1 MSYMVQLLVLGIL
14 VNIYL
19 IILFLIL
26 PFGYNCFYLIYCSW
40 KYTPQVSKHIDYPQM
55 VTVQLPIYNEKYV
68 ITRLLS
74 SIGSIDWPQDKLQI
88 QVLDDSDD
96 STAVLIDEIAN
107 KMKDQGFD
115 VQIIRRPRR
124 IGFKAGALQNA
135 LHTAKGKYVVVFD
148 ADFIPSPDFLCRTI
162 PILEEE
168 PTLGILQTRWG
179 HENRKYNW
187 LTQAIALG
195 IDGHHIIEQS
205 GRSAQGLLLNFNGS
219 GGVLRKEAMLDAGG
233 WLSDTL
239 SEDMDLSYRM
249 QLKGW
254 KIRYQR
260 DVIVKAEV
268 PPSMAA
274 FRSQQARW
282 AKGSIQCSKKLVK
295 RVWGSND
302 HSITQKI
309 QAILHMSY
317 YLIHPSMLVSL
328 IITLPLLMLDGFKLL
343 PFWTPLVV
351 LLGLCA
357 ISSFTMYFAAIRWQG
372 LSLRE
377 TIPFLG
383 LLSLIGY
390 GLSARCSLS
399 VVRGILQTGGI
410 FHRTPKYNIQT
421 REDSWRSKLY
431 KPFIDLNV
439 LEIFFMLY
447 SLAGMYLA
455 YTRHNWSL
463 TFYLSVYFMGY
474 LTILYNL
481 MKD

>member
-1 MSYMVQLLVLGIL
+1 MVNQLVLGAL
-14 VNIYL
+14 VHIYL

-26 PFGYNCFYLIYCSW
+26 PFGYNCFYLIYCSG
-40 KYTPQVSKHIDYPQM
+40 KYTPYISKHLGGPQM
-55 VTVQLPIYNEKYV
+55 VTIQLPIYNEKYV
-68 ITRLLS
+68 ITRLLA
-74 SIGSIDWPQDKLQI
+74 SIASIDWPHDKLQI

-96 STAVLIDEIAN
+96 STAVLIDEISN
-107 KMKDQGFD
+107 KMKGLGFD
-115 VQIIRRPRR
+115 VQILRRPGR

-135 LHTAKGKYVVVFD
+135 LHKAKGKYVVVFD
-148 ADFIPSPDFLCRTI
+148 ADFIPPPDFLCRTI
-162 PILEEE
+162 PLLEEE
-168 PTLGILQTRWG
+168 PTLGIVQTRWG

-219 GGVLRKEAMLDAGG
+219 GGVLRKEAILDAGG
-233 WLSDTL
+233 WFSDTL

-254 KIRYQR
+254 KIQYQR
-260 DVIVKAEV
+260 DVIVQAEV

-282 AKGSIQCSKKLVK
+282 AKGSIQCSKKILK
-295 RVWGSND
+295 GVWGSSD
-302 HSITQKI
+302 HSLIQKI
-309 QAILHMSY
+309 QASLHMSY

-328 IITLPLLMLDGFKLL
+328 IITLPLLSLDGFKLI

-351 LLGLCA
+351 SLGLCA
-357 ISSFTMYFAAIRWQG
+357 ISSFTMYFTAIRWQR

-383 LLSLIGY
+383 FLSLIGY

-399 VVRGILQTGGI
+399 VVSGILQTGGI

-421 REDSWRSKLY
+421 KKDSWRSKLY
-431 KPFIDLNV
+431 KPLIDLNV

-447 SLAGMYLA
+447 ALAGMYIA
-455 YTRHNWSL
+455 YTRQNWSL
-463 TFYLSVYFMGY
+463 MFYLSVYFLGY
-474 LTILYNL
+474 FTILYNL
-481 MKD
+481 MKE

>member
-1 MSYMVQLLVLGIL
+1 MAQMLVLGIL

-40 KYTPQVSKHIDYPQM
+40 KYTPQISKHLEYSQM

-74 SIGSIDWPQDKLQI
+74 SIASIDWPQDKLQI
-88 QVLDDSDD
+88 QVLDDSTD
-96 STAVLIDEIAN
+96 STAVLIDEIAC

-115 VQIIRRPRR
+115 IHVIRRPRR
-124 IGFKAGALQNA
+124 LGFKAGALQNA
-135 LHTAKGKYVVVFD
+135 LYKARGKYVVVFD

-162 PILEEE
+162 PILEED

-219 GGVLRKEAMLDAGG
+219 GGVIRKEAILDSGG
-233 WLSDTL
+233 WFSDTL

-254 KIRYQR
+254 KIQYQR
-260 DVIVKAEV
+260 DVIVQAEV

-302 HSITQKI
+302 NSITQKI
-309 QAILHMSY
+309 QASLHMSY

-328 IITLPLLMLDGFKLL
+328 IITLPLLIFDGFKLM
-343 PFWTPLVV
+343 PFWVPLIV

-357 ISSFTMYFAAIRWQG
+357 ISSFTMYFTAIRWQG

-399 VVRGILQTGGI
+399 VVGGILQKGGI

-431 KPFIDLNV
+431 KPFMDLNF
-439 LEIFFMLY
+439 LEFFFMLY
-447 SLAGMYLA
+447 SLAGMYFA
-455 YTRHNWSL
+455 FTRHNWSL
-463 TFYLSVYFMGY
+463 MFYLSVYFMGY
-474 LTILYNL
+474 LTIIYNM
-481 MKD
+481 MKH